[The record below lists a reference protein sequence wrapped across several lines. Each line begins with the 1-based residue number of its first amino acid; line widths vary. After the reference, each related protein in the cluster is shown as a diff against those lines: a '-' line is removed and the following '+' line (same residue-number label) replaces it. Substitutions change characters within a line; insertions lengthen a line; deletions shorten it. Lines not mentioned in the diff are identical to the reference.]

1 MTKALKTLIKLN
13 KNKLDKILKDI
24 EFQETEKNRVISKK
38 LHIENEVR
46 LEIDKYSNTEYS
58 FMLQKYIENSDRI
71 IKSLNAQIQRLNEII
86 QKLRL
91 SLRDQYSE
99 LKKFE
104 IALEK
109 KLQLE
114 FEKEKKLETKKL
126 DEFGINQYLNKK

>member
-1 MTKALKTLIKLN
+1 MTKGLKTLIKLN

-24 EFQETEKNRVISKK
+24 EFQEAEKNRVTNKK
-38 LHIENEVR
+38 LNIENEVR

-58 FMLQKYIENSDRI
+58 FMLQKYIENSDNI
-71 IKSLNAQIQRLNEII
+71 IKSLNAQIQRLDEII
-86 QKLRL
+86 HKLRL
-91 SLRDQYSE
+91 ALRDQYSE

-109 KLQLE
+109 KLSLE
-114 FEKEKKLETKKL
+114 LEKEKKLETKKL

>member
-24 EFQETEKNRVISKK
+24 EFQEAEKNRVTNKK
-38 LHIENEVR
+38 LTIENEVR

-58 FMLQKYIENSDRI
+58 FMLQKYIEHSEKI
-71 IKSLNAQIQRLNEII
+71 IKSLNAQIERLNEII
-86 QKLRL
+86 HKLRS

-109 KLQLE
+109 KLSLE
-114 FEKEKKLETKKL
+114 LEKEKRLETKKL